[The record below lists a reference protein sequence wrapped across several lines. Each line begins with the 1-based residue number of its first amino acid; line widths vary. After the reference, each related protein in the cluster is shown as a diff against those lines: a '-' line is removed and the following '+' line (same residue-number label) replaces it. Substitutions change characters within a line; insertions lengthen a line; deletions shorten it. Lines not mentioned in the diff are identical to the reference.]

1 MEDIVSTWVIIEDY
15 REIVDTI
22 FDEEL
27 KNIYDVSE
35 MDIDVYDDDCKEECI
50 SLKEKHYTHLE
61 SMEAMD
67 VMRY

>member
-27 KNIYDVSE
+27 KNIYDVLA
-35 MDIDVYDDDCKEECI
+35 INIGIYDDYCKEECI
-50 SLKEKHYTHLE
+50 SLKDKNYTHLE
-61 SMEAMD
+61 SME
-67 VMRY
+67 